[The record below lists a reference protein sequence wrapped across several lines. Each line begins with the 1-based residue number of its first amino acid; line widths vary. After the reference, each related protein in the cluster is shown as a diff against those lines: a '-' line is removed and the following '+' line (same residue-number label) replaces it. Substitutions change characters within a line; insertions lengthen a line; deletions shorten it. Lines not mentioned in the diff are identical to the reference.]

1 MRPTSAP
8 CAKRWRKPSISR
20 ILLVRLDGIGDAL
33 VCAPLIAAL
42 RDAGH
47 ELGALLTTRN
57 QTVFAARAFERVHA
71 VERIPWPRHGATPE
85 SRARALEEIRAAEYA
100 VALIVSEEPDAY
112 LLPGEAGIALRIGF
126 VNGFEKPLKTLRY
139 GLTLSRAVLRP
150 ASRSGV
156 REHEAETIFRLGA
169 GLCDEARP
177 TRDAARLR
185 PLVLDDDPPPHG
197 KLVMQYSA
205 KFAEAGLD
213 AAAFAALSAA
223 LVANGEEPLCL
234 CDDAAFAADV
244 VTRGGVP
251 GVAAESLADW
261 KAALAGAR
269 AVVTPDSGAAHVA
282 GMLGVPCIA
291 LLPPLPGAPSD
302 LVRWQPW
309 TGPSRTLVALE
320 LAAPYAALLPEFV
333 QRARAEL
340 ESLPAP
346 APVS

>member
-1 MRPTSAP
+1 
-8 CAKRWRKPSISR
+8 
-20 ILLVRLDGIGDAL
+20 
-33 VCAPLIAAL
+33 
-42 RDAGH
+42 
-47 ELGALLTTRN
+47 
-57 QTVFAARAFERVHA
+57 
-71 VERIPWPRHGATPE
+71 
-85 SRARALEEIRAAEYA
+85 
-100 VALIVSEEPDAY
+100 
-112 LLPGEAGIALRIGF
+112 
-126 VNGFEKPLKTLRY
+126 
-139 GLTLSRAVLRP
+139 
-150 ASRSGV
+150 
-156 REHEAETIFRLGA
+156 
-169 GLCDEARP
+169 
-177 TRDAARLR
+177 
-185 PLVLDDDPPPHG
+185 
-197 KLVMQYSA
+197 MQYSA

-333 QRARAEL
+333 QRVRAEL